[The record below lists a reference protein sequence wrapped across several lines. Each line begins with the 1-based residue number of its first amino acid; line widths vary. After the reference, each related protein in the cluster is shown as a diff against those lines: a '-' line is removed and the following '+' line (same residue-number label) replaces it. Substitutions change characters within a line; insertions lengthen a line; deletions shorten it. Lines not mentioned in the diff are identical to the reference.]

1 MSDSAE
7 STDNVIELPE
17 REVASEGRLYGGLT
31 AEQRTTARRERLIDA
46 GIEVF
51 GTEGYKSAT
60 VRQVIKTS
68 GLGERYFYENFDD
81 LDDLMITVAERIH
94 EQIMHET
101 LLAVTAAGGNP
112 TDQARAGLTTFI
124 KAMTRDP
131 RKARIKLLEMTGASD
146 KVKARRREGM
156 NQMAMFIAATAPEE
170 IKAETD
176 KDPRLI
182 ALGLVGAVN
191 ELLIEWFIGEI
202 DGGVDRLIDH
212 CIAMFDAILSAA
224 HANQPTQGTSQ

>member
-1 MSDSAE
+1 MAE
-7 STDNVIELPE
+7 TTDNVVELPE
-17 REVASEGRLYGGLT
+17 RSEAAPGRVYGGLT
-31 AEQRTTARRERLIDA
+31 AEQRTAARRERLIDA

-51 GTEGYKSAT
+51 GTQGYNDAT
-60 VRQVIKTS
+60 VREVIKTS

-81 LDDLMITVAERIH
+81 LDDLMIAVAERIH

-101 LLAVTAAGGNP
+101 LLAVTAAGGKP
-112 TDQARAGLTTFI
+112 TDQARAGLATFI

-156 NQMAMFIAATAPEE
+156 NQMATFIAATAPEE

-176 KDPRLI
+176 MDPRLI

-191 ELLIEWFIGEI
+191 ELLIEWFLGEI
-202 DGGVDRLIDH
+202 DGGVDRLVDH
-212 CIAMFDAILSAA
+212 CTALFDAVLISAY
-224 HANQPTQGTSQ
+224 ANQPTQGTPQ